1 MTVLVCIAT
10 IWLIGVVW
18 FGREVIH
25 SLALAK
31 ASRSEQALPPMA
43 KPSDERPN
51 LRAGP
56 GGTPS
61 SRLFA
66 VEHAATQDE
75 LAAAE

>member
-1 MTVLVCIAT
+1 MTVLVCIVT
-10 IWLIGVVW
+10 IWL
-18 FGREVIH
+18 
-25 SLALAK
+25 
-31 ASRSEQALPPMA
+31 MA